1 MAYVTPPT
9 TTKETFT
16 ANGTGIYSFSIEY
29 KDQADIQVLILG
41 NNGFVVT
48 PQNDV
53 TNPWIFAS
61 LTQVQFTNGD
71 PGSTIRIQRNTDINN
86 IDATFALGS
95 AIRAQDLNDNFS
107 QLLFTTQEILQSDAI
122 GPEGPQGIQGP
133 EGPEGPQG
141 VAGEDG
147 KDGIDLT
154 PGIYDP
160 NSPPVCDT
168 AGQGMIDAAGNI
180 WVCDGNG
187 TWVNSGPVQG
197 PQGQQGIQG
206 VKGDQGNQGDAGPK
220 GEAGAPGIQG
230 IQGPAGAQGIQG
242 IQGDK
247 GDKGDGGTAA
257 TVAVDTTTTVEYPA
271 NAQVNNVGNTT
282 NAVLQFIIPRGQAG
296 LQGPPGADGTSI
308 QVKGAVATFTDLPT
322 NAQEGD
328 LWIVQDEAGEG
339 YVWTGAEWLDVG
351 PIRGPEG
358 EKGDAATIT
367 VGTTTTG
374 TEGTNASVTNSGTA
388 SAAEFNFTIP
398 RGDKGIDGVAATVD
412 VGTTTT
418 LPAGFANLVTNV
430 GSTSA
435 AIFDFDLAAGDKG
448 DPGTPATVTVGT
460 TTTGNAGTNAQ
471 VTNSGTA
478 SAAILDFT
486 IPKGDEGEKGDQGN
500 PGTDGAA
507 ATVTV
512 GTTTTGAAGTSAQVT
527 NSGTTSAAEFN
538 FTIPR
543 GDKGDKGDPGVS
555 PTGPYVLLDWST
567 YTLLP

>member
-48 PQNDV
+48 PQNDA

-71 PGSTIRIQRNTDINN
+71 PGSSIRIQRNTDINN

-141 VAGEDG
+141 VAGNDG

-168 AGQGMIDAAGNI
+168 AGQGMIDAQGNI

-230 IQGPAGAQGIQG
+230 IQG

-247 GDKGDGGTAA
+247 GDKGDAGTKGNKGDPGTAA
-257 TVAVDTTTTVEYPA
+257 TVAVDTTTTVDYPA
-271 NAQVNNVGNTT
+271 DAQVTNVGNTT
-282 NAVLQFIIPRGQAG
+282 NAVLQFIIPRGQQG
-296 LQGPPGADGTSI
+296 LQGLPGKDGTSI
-308 QVKGAVATFTDLPT
+308 EVQGAVATFADLSSII
-322 NAQEGD
+322 ASEGD
-328 LWIVQDEAGEG
+328 LWIVEDEGNIG
-339 YVWTGAEWLDVG
+339 YVWTGASWLNVG

-358 EKGDAATIT
+358 P
-367 VGTTTTG
+367 
-374 TEGTNASVTNSGTA
+374 EGPQGIQGIQG
-388 SAAEFNFTIP
+388 EQGIQGIQGIQ
-398 RGDKGIDGVAATVD
+398 GDK
-412 VGTTTT
+412 
-418 LPAGFANLVTNV
+418 
-430 GSTSA
+430 
-435 AIFDFDLAAGDKG
+435 
-448 DPGTPATVTVGT
+448 
-460 TTTGNAGTNAQ
+460 
-471 VTNSGTA
+471 
-478 SAAILDFT
+478 
-486 IPKGDEGEKGDQGN
+486 
-500 PGTDGAA
+500 
-507 ATVTV
+507 
-512 GTTTTGAAGTSAQVT
+512 
-527 NSGTTSAAEFN
+527 
-538 FTIPR
+538 

-567 YTLLP
+567 YPLLP